1 MTGAVFVGRER
12 ELGRL
17 HMLLD
22 QALNN
27 AGQVVFIA
35 GEAGSGKT
43 ALVREF
49 ARRAQTTH
57 ANLVVALGDCNAQIG
72 LSDPYLP
79 FREVL
84 RLLSGDVEADL
95 AENVINAENATRL
108 RRLLTQS
115 VQVLIE
121 ISPDLV
127 SVLLAGIP
135 GAALLAS
142 AGKVLAEKAGLLDRL
157 EGLIKRKP
165 GPDGT
170 NLEQSHIFEQYTNFL
185 VALAA
190 KQPLMLVLDDLQW
203 ADTASLSLLF
213 HLGRRIGKSRIL
225 IAGLY
230 RPDEVALGRGKERH
244 PLEKVLAEFKRYFGD
259 VWVDLEQSD
268 NVTARQF
275 VDALLDTQP
284 NDLGPA
290 FRQALFEHTGGHPL
304 FTVELLR
311 DMRERGDLLQDE
323 VGRWTPGPTLD
334 WVTLPSR
341 VEGVIEERIGRL
353 DEQLREMLLVASVE
367 GEEFTAQVLARVQE
381 IKERQVL
388 QKLSQELEKRH
399 HLVRELGEVKAGLQR
414 LSRYQFAH
422 SIFQRYLYDKLSA
435 GERRLLHG
443 EIARVLEDLYQ
454 GQTEEITVRLAHHY
468 TEAGE
473 GEKAANYLLKAGDRA
488 RALYAHQAAIDAYQQ
503 ALVFLKE
510 QEQYEL
516 AARTLMK
523 LGLTYHTAFDF
534 RQARQAYEEG
544 FILWQQAGR
553 SQPIVISPP
562 APHALRVLWGHP
574 LTLDPMMAGDGISSE
589 MVEHLFSGLAE
600 WGPEQDV
607 VPDVAETWEV
617 LEGGRKYIF
626 HLRDDVCWSDGTSV
640 TAGDF
645 EYAWK
650 RRLEPTARSPNASLL
665 FDVKS
670 ARAYHRGEV
679 SNPDEVG
686 VKALDEFTLV
696 VELEEPTGYFPFLL
710 AQSATYPV
718 PRHVVE
724 VLGEIWTEVEHIV
737 SNGPFS
743 LEAWQRKHSLVLTRN
758 PRYHGKFTG
767 NVQRVELL
775 SWVEHDS
782 ILWGLY
788 DADDLDIVGNLT
800 PEGIDFA
807 RQRHPGDLVSGPAL
821 FTEYIGFNVS
831 QPPFN
836 DPRVRLAF
844 VLAID
849 RETLAD
855 VVTRGYEFPAKGGF
869 IPPGMP
875 GHSAGIGLPYN
886 PDRARQL
893 LYEAGYPGGNGLPIV
908 ELVAD
913 VDLVREYQYLQTQWR
928 EILGVEM
935 IWRVMEY
942 EGFVERLDRELPSMF
957 FTACEAYYPDPDSF
971 LRIKFPKRWTRW
983 QNKAYTRLV
992 EEARRVTD
1000 QVTRLKLY
1008 QQADQILVEEA
1019 AIMPL
1024 TYGRWYLLVKPWVRN
1039 LIITASIK
1047 AWFWKD
1053 IIIEPH

>member
-1 MTGAVFVGRER
+1 MTGSVFVGRER

-17 HMLLD
+17 HKLLD
-22 QALNN
+22 QAFNN

-84 RLLSGDVEADL
+84 QLLSGDVEADL

-135 GAALLAS
+135 GAGLLTS

-157 EGLIKRKP
+157 EALIKRKP
-165 GPDGT
+165 KLDDT

-213 HLGRRIGKSRIL
+213 HLGRRIGKSRML

-244 PLEKVLAEFKRYFGD
+244 PLEKVLTESKRYFGD
-259 VWVDLEQSD
+259 VWIDLEQAED
-268 NVTARQF
+268 IEARQF
-275 VDALLDTQP
+275 VDALLDTEP
-284 NDLGPA
+284 NRFSIS
-290 FRQALFEHTGGHPL
+290 FRQALFQHTGGHPL
-304 FTVELLR
+304 FTIELLR
-311 DMRERGDLLQDE
+311 DMRERGDLLRDE
-323 VGRWTPGPTLD
+323 KGRWLNRPALD
-334 WVTLPSR
+334 WKMLPAR
-341 VEGVIEERIGRL
+341 VEGVTEERIGRL
-353 DEQLREMLLVASVE
+353 DETLREMLSVASVE
-367 GEEFTAQVLARVQE
+367 GEEFTAQVVARVLE
-381 IKERQVL
+381 MKERQVL

-399 HLVRELGEVKAGLQR
+399 HLVRELRGVKVGFQV
-414 LSRYQFAH
+414 LSRYRFAH
-422 SIFQRYLYDKLSA
+422 AVFQQYLYNELGT

-443 EIARVLEDLYQ
+443 EIAHVLEGLYQ
-454 GQTEEITVRLAHHY
+454 GRTEEIAVQLARHY

-473 GEKAANYLLKAGDRA
+473 GQKAMGYLLQVGDKARE
-488 RALYAHQAAIDAYQQ
+488 LYAHQEAIAAYQQ
-503 ALVFLKE
+503 ALMFLKE
-510 QEQYEL
+510 QGEYAR

-544 FILWQQAGR
+544 FTLWQQAGR
-553 SQPIVISPP
+553 IRPAVPLRP
-562 APHALRVLWGHP
+562 APHALRVLWNHP
-574 LTLDPMMAGDGISSE
+574 WTLDPIMAGEGTSMEVI
-589 MVEHLFSGLAE
+589 EHLFSGLAE
-600 WGPEQDV
+600 WSSEGDV
-607 VPDVAETWEV
+607 VPDVARTWEV
-617 LEGGRKYIF
+617 LEGGRSYIF
-626 HLRDDVCWSDGTSV
+626 HLREDVLWSDSTSV
-640 TAGDF
+640 TARDF

-650 RRLEPTARSPNASLL
+650 RRLDPATGSPNARLL
-665 FDVKS
+665 FDVKG
-670 ARAYHRGEV
+670 ARAFHQGET
-679 SNPDEVG
+679 SDPDTIG
-686 VKALDEFTLV
+686 VKAVDEFTLA

-724 VLGEIWTEVEHIV
+724 ALGENWTEVEHIV
-737 SNGPFS
+737 SNGPFN
-743 LEAWQRKHSLVLTRN
+743 LEVWQRKQSLVLTRN
-758 PRYHGKFTG
+758 PRYHGKSTG
-767 NVQRVELL
+767 NVQRVELP
-775 SWVEHDS
+775 WEEDDS
-782 ILWGLY
+782 IMWELY
-788 DADDLDIVGNLT
+788 DAGDLDIVASLP
-800 PEGIDFA
+800 PEWIDSA
-807 RQRHPGDLVSGPAL
+807 RRRCPGDIISGPAL
-821 FTEYIGFNVS
+821 YTWYVGFNIS
-831 QPPFN
+831 QPPFD
-836 DPRVRLAF
+836 DPRVRQAF
-844 VLAID
+844 VLATD
-849 RETLAD
+849 RETLTA
-855 VVTRGYEFPAKGGF
+855 VVKRGYEFPATGGF

-886 PDRARQL
+886 PGRARQL
-893 LYEAGYPGGNGLPIV
+893 LYEAGYPGGDDFPIV
-908 ELVAD
+908 
-913 VDLVREYQYLQTQWR
+913 DLLAEGDFDERQYLETQWR
-928 EILGVEM
+928 EILGVE
-935 IWRVMEY
+935 ITWRTMEY
-942 EGFVERLDRELPSMF
+942 ERFIEKLDREPPSMF
-957 FTACEAYYPDPDSF
+957 LTGCDPYYPDPDSV

-983 QNKAYTRLV
+983 QNEVYNRLV
-992 EEARRVTD
+992 EEARRITD
-1000 QVTRLKLY
+1000 QVARLELY

-1019 AIMPL
+1019 AIVPL

-1039 LIITASIK
+1039 LIVTAPIK

-1053 IIIEPH
+1053 VIIEPH